1 MLYTY
6 QHMRRTWMLLCVAA
20 RGCLFCFYR
29 RTGRIEGYL
38 HVMKKKRFTWTFW
51 FWCKPCTL
59 LMPPTHLRLRLCLCT
74 FLLPGRM
81 PSLQLCHD
89 FFVHIQLALFNSIL
103 FLPPSSPASFLC
115 DCIFWRSIALSYPSG
130 RISVPSI
137 RAVTV
142 YVLDRVDTAVRSI
155 CSPSALLYFFFLL
168 FFGWRL

>member
-1 MLYTY
+1 
-6 QHMRRTWMLLCVAA
+6 
-20 RGCLFCFYR
+20 
-29 RTGRIEGYL
+29 
-38 HVMKKKRFTWTFW
+38 
-51 FWCKPCTL
+51 
-59 LMPPTHLRLRLCLCT
+59 MPPTHLRLRLCLCT

-142 YVLDRVDTAVRSI
+142 YILDRVDTAVRSI
-155 CSPSALLYFFFLL
+155 CSPSALPYFFFFFFLVKALAVCFGRLQNGVLL
-168 FFGWRL
+168 QQRLGTASTTTRSGGARRVLRTHIG